1 MVSVLIVAW
10 FVYATLSGFYGA
22 IGRVPVVTVVAYT
35 PSVGFMSVLSCSKFS
50 TTSYMI

>member
-22 IGRVPVVTVVAYT
+22 VARVPVVSVAYT
-35 PSVGFMSVLSCSKFS
+35 PSVGCMSVLSFAGSS
-50 TTSYMI
+50 MI